1 MKKLNKKQKLVCFIA
16 TLIIVVIL
24 AIVVT
29 TNIISNKNQI
39 TSEGYLATTANANS
53 NLVASYIKEGIT
65 IGGITGTLKTLDTY
79 DATATAED
87 IALGKIAYAR
97 GERIVG
103 VRGPISKEKKYVGY
117 YADINGDE
125 TPDGIIYADLA
136 IGGSGVWG
144 ESYEI
149 PTETNFKE
157 YQVSKTNFDGPFGKR
172 DVIKATSSGNERF
185 YVMDLEDIDSKTHF
199 WYAGN
204 YSAAQGGVT
213 LRTSEE
219 FGMGKQNTANAIEK
233 WNKGGSYG
241 EQNANDMWG
250 LIKDKVSSNWFV
262 PSKMEL
268 IAFAG
273 ELKINSSNY
282 LNYNL
287 KDSYWSSTRT
297 ETLNAE
303 CVEFKFDRL
312 SKRAVDSLQYVRLST
327 TF

>member
-1 MKKLNKKQKLVCFIA
+1 MKSLSKNKKLIGTIA
-16 TLIIVVIL
+16 IILLAVILVVI
-24 AIVVT
+24 
-29 TNIISNKNQI
+29 I
-39 TSEGYLATTANANS
+39 TSNIMKIQGQIEDEGYLATTANAGSSLIS
-53 NLVASYIKEGIT
+53 NYILNGIT
-65 IGGITGTLKTLDTY
+65 IGGITGKMDVLNTN

-87 IALGKIAYAR
+87 IAEGKVAYAR

-103 VRGPISKEKKYVGY
+103 VRGPISEEKKYVGY

-136 IGGSGVWG
+136 VGGSGVYG

-172 DVIKATSSGNERF
+172 DVIKATSSGNDRF
-185 YVMDLEDIDSKTHF
+185 YVMDLKDIDSNTHY

-204 YSAAQGGVT
+204 YSGAQMGLVV
-213 LRTSEE
+213 RTSEE
-219 FGMGKQNTANAIEK
+219 FGMGKKNTANAIEK
-233 WNKGGSYG
+233 WNQGGNYG

-250 LIKDKVSSNWFV
+250 LIKDKVSSNWFI

-273 ELKINSSNY
+273 ELQINSSNY

-287 KDSYWSSTRT
+287 KDNYWSSTRT
-297 ETLNAE
+297 ETINAE
-303 CVEFKFDRL
+303 CMEFKYDRL
-312 SKRAVDSLQYVRLST
+312 SERSVDSLQYVRLSI